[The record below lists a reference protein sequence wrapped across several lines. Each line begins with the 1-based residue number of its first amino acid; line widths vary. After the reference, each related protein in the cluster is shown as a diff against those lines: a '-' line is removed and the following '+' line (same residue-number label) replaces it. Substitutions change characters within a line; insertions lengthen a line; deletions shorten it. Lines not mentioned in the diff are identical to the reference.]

1 MNREGLYLFSC
12 FAMIIIVQQFTKNKV
27 QSSIAFGT
35 LWSVLFM
42 IQSQL
47 QIGNWKYNMYQLRK
61 VWCLYSDLLE
71 ASKHFFLAI
80 KVNLKEDTCKLSYLK
95 SINKTTKLEAHKLFF
110 HWINHKLKRKKIWK
124 KSKVLLEISDADISP
139 YLVFCATAHV
149 RH

>member
-1 MNREGLYLFSC
+1 
-12 FAMIIIVQQFTKNKV
+12 MITIVQQFTKNKV

-61 VWCLYSDLLE
+61 VWCLLE

-80 KVNLKEDTCKLSYLK
+80 KVN
-95 SINKTTKLEAHKLFF
+95 
-110 HWINHKLKRKKIWK
+110 
-124 KSKVLLEISDADISP
+124 
-139 YLVFCATAHV
+139 
-149 RH
+149 